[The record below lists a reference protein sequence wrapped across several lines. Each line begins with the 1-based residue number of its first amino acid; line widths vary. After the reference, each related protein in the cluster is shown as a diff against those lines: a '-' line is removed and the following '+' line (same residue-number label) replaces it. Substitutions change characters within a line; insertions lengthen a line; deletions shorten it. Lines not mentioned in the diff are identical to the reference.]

1 MKKTGYNWFEG
12 EIVEE
17 GNADKADD
25 NNGDDY
31 DEMED
36 LVDKVLCDDD
46 DEDDDD
52 YDAVADDDIN
62 SEDCGSGTVD
72 SDNDEEEFFP
82 VFEEE
87 EGVTVRMT
95 E

>member
-1 MKKTGYNWFEG
+1 M
-12 EIVEE
+12 EE

-52 YDAVADDDIN
+52 YDAVVEDDIN
-62 SEDCGSGTVD
+62 SEDVGSGRGSGGKNVIFSNAPNST
-72 SDNDEEEFFP
+72 
-82 VFEEE
+82 FECFNIL
-87 EGVTVRMT
+87 
-95 E
+95 